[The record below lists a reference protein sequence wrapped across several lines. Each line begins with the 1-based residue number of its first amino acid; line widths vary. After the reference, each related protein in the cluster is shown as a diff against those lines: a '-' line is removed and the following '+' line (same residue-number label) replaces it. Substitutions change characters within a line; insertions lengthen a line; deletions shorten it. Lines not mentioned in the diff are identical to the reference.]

1 MNGAGAKRVTV
12 TFDNGP
18 TTGITDEVLDLLEAR
33 RVPAVFFVVGQR
45 AATYEGRTRVRRA
58 VELGHRVGNHT
69 WTHSVPFGE
78 LDDQAVR
85 YEIDDTVRLV
95 NALGGDGHLFRPY
108 GVGGVMDHRLMS
120 PFGAAHLQSIG
131 ATVVSWTSVPG
142 DWLDPAGWVDKALA
156 DVDTQEWPV
165 VVLHDLPA
173 ACGER
178 LGDFL
183 EALQSRGVE
192 FRQDFPDL
200 CVHVAAGEPTS
211 QYSALRVDETAPVS
225 GN

>member
-1 MNGAGAKRVTV
+1 MNAAGTKRVTI

-18 TTGITDEVLDLLEAR
+18 TAAVTDGVLDALAAHG
-33 RVPAVFFVVGQR
+33 VPAVFFVVGQR

-58 VELGHRVGNHT
+58 ADLGHRVGNHT

-95 NALGGDGHLFRPY
+95 NALGGDGLLFRPY

-120 PFGAAHLQSIG
+120 PFGAAHLQSVG

-142 DWLDPAGWVDKALA
+142 DWLDPIGWVDRALA
-156 DVDTQEWPV
+156 DVDAQDWPV
-165 VVLHDLPA
+165 VVLHDLPRS
-173 ACGER
+173 CGER
-178 LGDFL
+178 LTDFL
-183 EALQSRGVE
+183 GALQSRGVQ
-192 FRQDFPDL
+192 FRQDFPEG
-200 CVHVAAGEPTS
+200 CVHVSAGEPTA
-211 QYSALRVDETAPVS
+211 QYGALRVDETAPKPGS
-225 GN
+225 